1 MTWRG
6 STDWQQRI
14 LSVLPYIL
22 PLIQVRGFGSF
33 LFRQF
38 PFLELLYI
46 PFSPFII
53 LFGVLNRAIPFIG
66 FTFILFFA
74 LYLGVVRNE
83 KLAHFLRFHTMQALL
98 LSIFTFLCLY
108 VFQLVNIPVSAVSV
122 TPDLFLFGVLF
133 SLLFIVVTGA
143 CLFSM
148 VQAARGLY
156 AEYPFISEAAYA
168 QTR

>member
-14 LSVLPYIL
+14 ISALPYIL
-22 PLIQVRGFGSF
+22 PLIEVRRFGSF
-33 LFRQF
+33 LFAQF
-38 PFLELLYI
+38 PALQLLYI
-46 PFSPFII
+46 PFSPFIA
-53 LFGVLNRAIPFIG
+53 LLENLDRAIPFLG
-66 FTFILFFA
+66 VTFILFFA

-83 KLAHFLRFHTMQALL
+83 KFAHFLRFHTMQALL
-98 LSIFTFLCLY
+98 LSIFTFLSFY
-108 VFQLVNIPVSAVSV
+108 VLQLLGIPVGAVSA
-122 TPDLFLFGVLF
+122 TPLLLLSVLF
-133 SLLFIVVTGA
+133 SLLFISVTGA

>member
-14 LSVLPYIL
+14 ISALPYIL
-22 PLIQVRGFGSF
+22 PLIEVRRFGSF
-33 LFRQF
+33 LFAQF
-38 PFLELLYI
+38 PALNLLYI
-46 PFSPFII
+46 PFYPFIS
-53 LFGVLNRAIPFIG
+53 LLESLDRAIPFLG
-66 FTFILFFA
+66 VTFILFFA

-98 LSIFTFLCLY
+98 LSIFTFLCFY
-108 VFQLVNIPVSAVSV
+108 VLQLLGIPVSAVSV
-122 TPDLFLFGVLF
+122 TPVFLFSVLF
-133 SLLFIVVTGA
+133 SLLFISVTGA

-148 VQAARGLY
+148 VQAVRGLY

>member
-53 LFGVLNRAIPFIG
+53 LFGVLDRAIPFIG
-66 FTFILFFA
+66 FTFILFFKILMKNINA
-74 LYLGVVRNE
+74 L
-83 KLAHFLRFHTMQALL
+83 
-98 LSIFTFLCLY
+98 
-108 VFQLVNIPVSAVSV
+108 
-122 TPDLFLFGVLF
+122 
-133 SLLFIVVTGA
+133 
-143 CLFSM
+143 
-148 VQAARGLY
+148 
-156 AEYPFISEAAYA
+156 
-168 QTR
+168 

>member
-14 LSVLPYIL
+14 ISVLIYIL
-22 PLIQVRGFGSF
+22 PLMQVSVFGGTSG
-33 LFRQF
+33 LFSTF
-38 PFLELLYI
+38 PWLEIIYI
-46 PFSPFII
+46 PFIPVIS
-53 LFGVLNRAIPFIG
+53 LYNLLGLGNIPF
-66 FTFILFFA
+66 FSLILFFG

-83 KLAHFLRFHTMQALL
+83 KLAHFLRFNTMQALL
-98 LSIFTFLCLY
+98 LLIFTILCSY
-108 VFQLVNIPVSAVSV
+108 VLRILGTLGNTLPL
-122 TPDLFLFGVLF
+122 TPDLLPSVLG
-133 SLLFIVVTGA
+133 SLIFISVTGA

-148 VQAARGLY
+148 VQVARGLY

>member
-1 MTWRG
+1 MAWRG
-6 STDWQQRI
+6 NTDWQQRI
-14 LSVLPYIL
+14 ISALPYIL
-22 PLIQVRGFGSF
+22 PLIEVRRFGSF
-33 LFRQF
+33 LFAQF

-46 PFSPFII
+46 PFYPFIY
-53 LFGVLNRAIPFIG
+53 LLATLDRAIPFLG

-98 LSIFTFLCLY
+98 LSIFVFLCSY
-108 VFQLVNIPVSAVSV
+108 VLQLIGIPISAVG
-122 TPDLFLFGVLF
+122 TPVFLFSVLF
-133 SLLFIVVTGA
+133 SLLFLSVTAA
-143 CLFSM
+143 CVFSM

>member
-14 LSVLPYIL
+14 VSALPYIL
-22 PLIQVRGFGSF
+22 PLIQVRDFGGF
-33 LFRQF
+33 LFAQF
-38 PFLELLYI
+38 PILNLVYL
-46 PFSPFII
+46 PFYPFIV
-53 LFGVLNRAIPFIG
+53 LFGILDRAIPFIG

-98 LSIFTFLCLY
+98 LSIFTFLCVY
-108 VFQLVNIPVSAVSV
+108 VLRLVGIPVSAVSA
-122 TPDLFLFGVLF
+122 TPIFLFSVLF
-133 SLLFIVVTGA
+133 SLLFISVTAA
-143 CLFSM
+143 CIFSM
-148 VQAARGLY
+148 VQAIRGLY

>member
-1 MTWRG
+1 
-6 STDWQQRI
+6 
-14 LSVLPYIL
+14 
-22 PLIQVRGFGSF
+22 
-33 LFRQF
+33 
-38 PFLELLYI
+38 
-46 PFSPFII
+46 
-53 LFGVLNRAIPFIG
+53 
-66 FTFILFFA
+66 
-74 LYLGVVRNE
+74 LGVVRNE

-122 TPDLFLFGVLF
+122 TPDLFLLGVFF

-156 AEYPFISEAAYA
+156 AKYPFISEAAYA

>member
-14 LSVLPYIL
+14 ISALPYIL
-22 PLIQVRGFGSF
+22 PLIGVRMFGVF
-33 LFRQF
+33 LFNQF
-38 PFLELLYI
+38 PVLNFLYI
-46 PFSPFII
+46 PLTPFIF
-53 LFGVLNRAIPFIG
+53 LFQTLDRAIPFLG

-83 KLAHFLRFHTMQALL
+83 KLPHFLRFHTMQALL
-98 LSIFTFLCLY
+98 LSIFTFLCSY
-108 VFQLVNIPVSAVSV
+108 VFRILGILGRGASL
-122 TPDLFLFGVLF
+122 TPDLLFGVLL
-133 SLLFIVVTGA
+133 SLVFISVTGA

>member
-14 LSVLPYIL
+14 ISALPYIL
-22 PLIQVRGFGSF
+22 PLIEVRGFGGF
-33 LFRQF
+33 LFAQF
-38 PFLELLYI
+38 PALNLLYL
-46 PFSPFII
+46 PFYPFI
-53 LFGVLNRAIPFIG
+53 VLLGTLDRAIPFLG

-98 LSIFTFLCLY
+98 LSIFTFLCAY
-108 VFQLVNIPVSAVSV
+108 VLRLIGIPVSAVAV
-122 TPDLFLFGVLF
+122 TPVFLFSVLS
-133 SLLFIVVTGA
+133 SLLFISVAGA
-143 CLFSM
+143 CIFSM
-148 VQAARGLY
+148 VQAVRGLY